1 MSPLHP
7 ALLPSSA
14 LPRLIPALPKASP
27 TVRRAI
33 DFKGFDTA
41 LDVPG
46 TPQRPLLPA
55 EQQAWGVAAWRIR
68 SQTHE
73 VEEAFC
79 RALEAGAHTLC
90 YQTDLGVGLSTLLQR
105 MSAVFNDVQ
114 RRRAES
120 PMQVH
125 YLSLSSGATAAS
137 RILDALGASVG
148 YPISNSELRYRS
160 LPRVLTGLCEHLR
173 RTRVVGLVIDHLQR
187 ANPASIEKLV
197 EIAEFL
203 DVHPLLGDGRDGE
216 SEVPP
221 VTLVFAGHLAP
232 GTLQRLSP
240 PLWATLGGC
249 SAQLAPLSSADDVRQ
264 AIEQGLLLRHPRWT
278 PAAKTLMSEIHQQT
292 RGLNTHLRTLLQDA
306 AKEISTGDA
315 SEVEKALQKALAART
330 GMTGTAE
337 ETPEDESAP
346 HVRDPQQLSPSR
358 RAAATRE
365 NATEASSALRQRG
378 LTGPRR

>member
-7 ALLPSSA
+7 ALLPPSA
-14 LPRLIPALPKASP
+14 LPRLTLAHPKASLS
-27 TVRRAI
+27 VRRAI
-33 DFKGFDTA
+33 DFKGFDTS

-55 EQQAWGVAAWRIR
+55 EQQPWSVAAWRIR
-68 SQTHE
+68 SQTRD

-105 MSAVFNDVQ
+105 MCAVFNNVQ
-114 RRRAES
+114 RRRAEA

-125 YLSLSSGATAAS
+125 YLSLSSGPTAAS
-137 RILDALGASVG
+137 RLLDALGAAVG
-148 YPISNSELRYRS
+148 YPISISELRYRS
-160 LPRVLTGLCEHLR
+160 LPRVLAGLCEHLR
-173 RTRVVGLVIDHLQR
+173 RTRVVGLVIDHLHR
-187 ANPASIEKLV
+187 ASSSSIDRLV

-203 DVHPLLGDGRDGE
+203 DIPPLICDGREGE
-216 SEVPP
+216 SEAPP

-232 GTLQRLSP
+232 EALQRMSP

-249 SAQLAPLSSADDVRQ
+249 SAQLRPLSSPEEVRQ
-264 AIEQGLLLRHPRWT
+264 AIEQSLSLRNPHWT
-278 PAAKTLMSEIHQQT
+278 PAAEELISTIHQQT

-306 AKEISTGDA
+306 AREISTGDA
-315 SEVEKALQKALAART
+315 TEVEKALGRALAART
-330 GMTGTAE
+330 GMTENAE
-337 ETPEDESAP
+337 ETPEDELAP
-346 HVRDPQQLSPSR
+346 QARASQRLPRNR
-358 RAAATRE
+358 RAAEKRA
-365 NATEASSALRQRG
+365 NATKASTVLRQRG